1 METYKVTFKSKLINP
16 IFVYGGYVWNEIV
29 KIDNKR
35 KIVLYDTVN
44 DKFIYRTIYDCNKN
58 PCILLDNKRIML
70 NQFECYH
77 NGVIYLGSELQP
89 E

>member
-1 METYKVTFKSKLINP
+1 MGTYKVTFKSKLINP
-16 IFVYGGYVWNEIV
+16 IFVYGDYVWNEIV

-44 DKFIYRTIYDCNKN
+44 DKFIYRTIYCSSKN
-58 PCILLDNKRIML
+58 PYILLDNKRIML

>member
-16 IFVYGGYVWNEIV
+16 IFVYGDYVWNEIV

-58 PCILLDNKRIML
+58 PYILLDNKRIML

-77 NGVIYLGSELQP
+77 NGFVYLGSELQL